1 MTTNQERTDDI
12 IITKIKSTRLDQLIQ
27 ILEISFIF
35 MICYSII
42 TLIDAS
48 FQQLELYKPIASDFL
63 GDQGVGSL
71 NGGHWEEIVRVT
83 LIFNLLLFSISLI
96 FGVWIRKARDGWT
109 FSQLGYT
116 LKAPNYTFTSLVRRG
131 ILLGFIVIVV
141 YYSIVT
147 FFQFLVSEDL
157 VEAIFTHHSFQAE
170 GDLLNSHQLLAEYY
184 FGFIE
189 MGFIWP
195 LSAGFFFFAY
205 VHNSL
210 KARFPFGV
218 ANILSTGFYV
228 TYLAFFFM
236 IQPRGK
242 FPLLLEATQTP
253 MFWAFLLGFA
263 VVLYISFS
271 AFAETGSVVLPFLL
285 NFVFNVGL
293 TFFRAFNS
301 LFFAANPD
309 LSNYFM
315 LGPYLFSILIISIWY
330 FLKREDFSTIKLGFN
345 HLKEIFQSNSR
356 KEMPLRSIIGFF
368 ILFFSLSFIV
378 PGFIEYIVANIGDF
392 PSETVS
398 IVYAFTYVM
407 IIGIAILVLTYEP
420 SKVYDVLLVK
430 YPDGIPIASRL
441 ELFQSDDVLISGF
454 FSAITSVSK
463 ELDED
468 EKAELKSIKRGEREI
483 LIEDGVFTRIIAL
496 VDRDQNKIRQEIQQL
511 LRKFEASNAKK
522 LSTWIGDTSAIPE
535 ARPLLDQMSDLS
547 IRFDIP
553 NQTRLIGV
561 LTLILTPL
569 MITLIGFL

>member
-1 MTTNQERTDDI
+1 MLFDYN
-12 IITKIKSTRLDQLIQ
+12 
-27 ILEISFIF
+27 ISRCFFSAI
-35 MICYSII
+35 
-42 TLIDAS
+42 
-48 FQQLELYKPIASDFL
+48 L

-71 NGGHWEEIVRVT
+71 NGGHFEEIVRVT
-83 LIFNLLLFSISLI
+83 LVFNLLLFSISLI
-96 FGVWIRKARDGWT
+96 FGVWIRRARDGWT

-116 LKAPNYTFTSLVRRG
+116 MKTPNYSSSSLIRRG
-131 ILLGFIVIVV
+131 VLLGFIVIVV
-141 YYSIVT
+141 FYSIVT
-147 FFQFLVSEDL
+147 IVQFLVTGDL
-157 VEAIFTHHSFQAE
+157 LEAIFMHHSFQAGGE
-170 GDLLNSHQLLAEYY
+170 LLDSHQLLAEYY

-210 KARFPFGV
+210 KARFPYGV

-242 FPLLLEATQTP
+242 FPLLIDAAQTP
-253 MFWAFLLGFA
+253 MFWAMLLGFA

-293 TFFRAFNS
+293 TLFKSFNS
-301 LFFAANPD
+301 VFFAENTA
-309 LSNYFM
+309 LSNWFM
-315 LGPYLFSILIISIWY
+315 LGPYFVSIFIIFIW
-330 FLKREDFSTIKLGFN
+330 FILKREDFSTIKLGLN
-345 HLKEIFQSNSR
+345 HLMDIFRTQSR
-356 KEMPLRSIIGFF
+356 KETSLRAILGFF
-368 ILFFSLSFIV
+368 FLFFSLSFIG
-378 PGFIEYIVANIGDF
+378 PGFIEYVVANIGDF
-392 PSETVS
+392 GTETVS

-407 IIGIAILVLTYEP
+407 IIGLAILVLTYEP

-430 YPDGIPIASRL
+430 MPDGIPIGSRL
-441 ELFQSDDVLISGF
+441 DLFQSDDVLISGF
-454 FSAITSVSK
+454 FAAITSVSK

-468 EKAELKSIKRGEREI
+468 KKAELTSIKRGEREI

-496 VDRDQNKIRQEIQQL
+496 VDKDQNKIRQEMQQL
-511 LRKFEASNAKK
+511 LRKFEASNANK
-522 LSTWIGDTSAIPE
+522 LSSWVGDTSAIPE
-535 ARPLLDQMSDLS
+535 AKPLLKQISDLS
-547 IRFDIP
+547 IRFDVP

-561 LTLILTPL
+561 LTLLLTPL